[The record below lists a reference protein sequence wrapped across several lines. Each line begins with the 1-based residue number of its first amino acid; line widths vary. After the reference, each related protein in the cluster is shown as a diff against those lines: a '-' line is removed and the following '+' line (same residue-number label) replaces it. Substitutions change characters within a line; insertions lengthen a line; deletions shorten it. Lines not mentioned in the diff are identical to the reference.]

1 MLTARSEEPDRV
13 LGLDLG
19 VDDYVTKQFSVRE
32 LMARA
37 PAAKPGGR

>member
-19 VDDYVTKQFSVRE
+19 ADDYVT
-32 LMARA
+32 
-37 PAAKPGGR
+37 